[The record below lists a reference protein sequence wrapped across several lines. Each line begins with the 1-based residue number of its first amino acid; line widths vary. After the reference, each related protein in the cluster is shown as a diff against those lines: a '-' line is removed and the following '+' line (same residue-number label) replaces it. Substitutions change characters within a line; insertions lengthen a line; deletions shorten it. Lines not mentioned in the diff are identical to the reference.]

1 MTIPFRVRGAQ
12 ITVAAPARLHLGFMD
27 LNGDLGRSF
36 GSLGLTISNLRTVVE
51 AAAAGIMSVEG
62 EDSARALRIA
72 ERISDLQGMPGNARI
87 VVRQAIP
94 AHAGFGSGTQL
105 ALAVGSAMARVNGW
119 DMTPRTIARLSGR
132 GSRSGIGIGAFETGG
147 FIVDGGRGAD
157 DVPPR
162 IISRMSFPDSW
173 RILLVFDSLDQG
185 IHGSN
190 ESAAFD
196 ALPKF
201 PAESAAHLCRLVMMQ
216 LLPSLAD
223 ANIVGFGR
231 AVTTLQRTVGDHFA
245 PAQGGRYASPAVGEV
260 LAWLESEGAAGVGQ
274 SSWGPTGFAILGTEH
289 EAQRLLQRAQE
300 RWPDPERLSFMVCRG
315 LNSGASTLETS
326 AETATGPGVCSL
338 TRSDPLYLSN
348 HSRIS

>member
-1 MTIPFRVRGAQ
+1 MTIPFTARGAR
-12 ITVAAPARLHLGFMD
+12 ITVVAPARLHLGFMD

-36 GSLGLTISNLRTVVE
+36 GSLGLTISTLRTIVE
-51 AAAAGIMSVEG
+51 AEPADVMSAEG
-62 EDSARALRIA
+62 EDSVRALRIA
-72 ERISDLQGMPGNARI
+72 ELLSSLQGMPGNARI

-105 ALAVGSAMARVNGW
+105 ALAVGSALARVNGW
-119 DMTPRTIARLSGR
+119 DLPPRAIARLSGR
-132 GSRSGIGIGAFETGG
+132 GARSGIGIGAFETGG

-157 DVPPR
+157 DLPPH
-162 IISRMSFPDSW
+162 IVSRLSFPDTW

-201 PAESAAHLCRLVMMQ
+201 PAESAAYLCRLVMMQ

-223 ANIVGFGR
+223 ADIVGFGR
-231 AVTTLQRTVGDHFA
+231 AVTALQRTVGDHFA
-245 PAQGGRYASPAVGEV
+245 PAQGGRYASPLVSEV
-260 LAWLESEGAAGVGQ
+260 LVWLESEGAAGVGQ

-300 RWPDPERLSFMVCRG
+300 RWRDPERLSFMVCGG
-315 LNSGASTLETS
+315 LNCGASILETS
-326 AETATGPGVCSL
+326 GETATGRRSL
-338 TRSDPLYLSN
+338 FADA
-348 HSRIS
+348 I

>member
-1 MTIPFRVRGAQ
+1 MTIPFTARGAQ
-12 ITVAAPARLHLGFMD
+12 ITVLAPARLHLGFMD

-51 AAAAGIMSVEG
+51 AEAADEMSAEG
-62 EDSARALRIA
+62 EDCARAMRIA
-72 ERISDLQGMPGNARI
+72 ERLSGLQGIPGNARI

-105 ALAVGSAMARVNGW
+105 ALAVGSALARVNGW
-119 DMTPRTIARLSGR
+119 DLSPRTIARLSGR
-132 GSRSGIGIGAFETGG
+132 GARSGIGIGAFETGG

-157 DVPPR
+157 DSPPHVV
-162 IISRMSFPDSW
+162 SRLSFPESW

-201 PAESAAHLCRLVMMQ
+201 PVESAAYLCRLVMMQ

-223 ANIVGFGR
+223 ADIVGFGR
-231 AVTTLQRTVGDHFA
+231 AVTELQRTVGDHFA
-245 PAQGGRYASPAVGEV
+245 PAQGGRYASPAVGEA

-274 SSWGPTGFAILGTEH
+274 SSWGPTGFAIIGSEH
-289 EAQRLLQRAQE
+289 EAERVLRRARE
-300 RWPDPERLSFMVCRG
+300 RWPDSGRLSFMVCRG
-315 LNSGASTLETS
+315 LNSGASIMETS
-326 AETATGPGVCSL
+326 AETATGRQSQFA
-338 TRSDPLYLSN
+338 DA
-348 HSRIS
+348 I